1 MNKMSKQEPQSPQP
15 APQKSPKGVD
25 SQFVKAQAQSKI
37 AKPDKNV
44 IVPKY
49 VCFANERP

>member
-1 MNKMSKQEPQSPQP
+1 MSKQNRQSPQP
-15 APQKSPKGVD
+15 VSQKSPQKID
-25 SQFVKAQAQSKI
+25 LQIAKAHAQSKI

-49 VCFANERP
+49 VCFANERLGR